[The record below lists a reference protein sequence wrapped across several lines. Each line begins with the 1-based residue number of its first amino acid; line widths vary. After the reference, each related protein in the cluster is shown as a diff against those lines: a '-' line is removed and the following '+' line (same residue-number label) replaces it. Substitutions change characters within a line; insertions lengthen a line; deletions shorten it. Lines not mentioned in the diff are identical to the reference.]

1 MEPLLRALDLAERQW
16 QLAKADAALP
26 AQARDS
32 RLAALGR
39 QAQAEQALAE
49 ADVAIAECRQSL
61 QALKIEPLLLAH
73 GPAIDRLES
82 DFSLVRREQGG
93 RLRLQAAADHES
105 GQLMLQA
112 QRITRAAGMTL
123 SNLDEFFRRT
133 PSSAQQTEL
142 ERLQETAQALTLEL
156 EHARSRLASAGRKL
170 GGLRRA
176 LTDEPAPALQQA
188 LSLALAQAQSLG
200 DAPTRLAALQ
210 AEIDNGQRRLEQSL
224 ADLGLAGVE
233 QLAASRW
240 LAAGEIDAYEHER
253 GDLLKEAVLTQSEL
267 ARLRA
272 DLAAQ
277 KRRHKALAAT
287 GEVVTADTLRH
298 SRGARDE
305 GWRAVRA
312 VFIDQSAPAAMP
324 ELPAQFERLQAE
336 ADRQADLLREGARR
350 AAEIAECEQRVG
362 EITPALA
369 ALESAKAENN
379 QSLAALDQRWN
390 QTLAGLG
397 LPGGTAATLR
407 EWLVLRQA
415 ALERGERLT
424 QARQSHAVLERR
436 IFDSCKALHA
446 ALRALGRMA
455 AGAAHPLDALIA
467 LGATADRDMAAA
479 RVAAQRRCADIAG
492 LELEAEADRAR
503 ASDLAGQLQAC
514 RDELD
519 TRCDQLCLDRGVTA
533 DAVKTRLSETRRWV
547 NDYQAHAGQRQ
558 QLEQMKAGEAAAA
571 NAAALLGSLLH
582 EPVGGH
588 PDAWLDALTLRL
600 AQSREA
606 AAMKASLEHHEAQ
619 ESTRRGRA
627 ASELR
632 EAADVLEA
640 LVQQAGVNSAG
651 ELPQAEALSER
662 RREAA
667 ARLQDLQDQLARTS
681 PKDPAALRG
690 EIADQDS
697 TAIDAEKQACQG
709 EIAGL
714 EAGEKLAIDSEQVA
728 RAALAHVDTSDAAAQ
743 AREEMESAIARYRAG
758 VRPWARLKLAE
769 ALLAEALRRHREK
782 AQGPVVELASDYFRL
797 MTGGRFAR
805 LLIDDDGDAPVLLAQ
820 PAGGVPV
827 GVSGLSEGTAD
838 QLYLALRLAAL
849 ELQRRPD
856 RMMPLVL
863 DDVFMTADDE
873 RAAQMFRALEKFAAT
888 SQVLVFTHHHHL
900 LPIASA
906 AVTQSAV
913 RLHRLESAPGRRR

>member
-1 MEPLLRALDLAERQW
+1 
-16 QLAKADAALP
+16 
-26 AQARDS
+26 
-32 RLAALGR
+32 
-39 QAQAEQALAE
+39 
-49 ADVAIAECRQSL
+49 
-61 QALKIEPLLLAH
+61 
-73 GPAIDRLES
+73 
-82 DFSLVRREQGG
+82 
-93 RLRLQAAADHES
+93 
-105 GQLMLQA
+105 
-112 QRITRAAGMTL
+112 
-123 SNLDEFFRRT
+123 
-133 PSSAQQTEL
+133 
-142 ERLQETAQALTLEL
+142 
-156 EHARSRLASAGRKL
+156 
-170 GGLRRA
+170 
-176 LTDEPAPALQQA
+176 
-188 LSLALAQAQSLG
+188 
-200 DAPTRLAALQ
+200 
-210 AEIDNGQRRLEQSL
+210 
-224 ADLGLAGVE
+224 
-233 QLAASRW
+233 
-240 LAAGEIDAYEHER
+240 
-253 GDLLKEAVLTQSEL
+253 
-267 ARLRA
+267 
-272 DLAAQ
+272 
-277 KRRHKALAAT
+277 
-287 GEVVTADTLRH
+287 
-298 SRGARDE
+298 
-305 GWRAVRA
+305 
-312 VFIDQSAPAAMP
+312 
-324 ELPAQFERLQAE
+324 
-336 ADRQADLLREGARR
+336 
-350 AAEIAECEQRVG
+350 
-362 EITPALA
+362 
-369 ALESAKAENN
+369 
-379 QSLAALDQRWN
+379 
-390 QTLAGLG
+390 
-397 LPGGTAATLR
+397 
-407 EWLVLRQA
+407 
-415 ALERGERLT
+415 
-424 QARQSHAVLERR
+424 
-436 IFDSCKALHA
+436 
-446 ALRALGRMA
+446 
-455 AGAAHPLDALIA
+455 
-467 LGATADRDMAAA
+467 
-479 RVAAQRRCADIAG
+479 
-492 LELEAEADRAR
+492 
-503 ASDLAGQLQAC
+503 
-514 RDELD
+514 
-519 TRCDQLCLDRGVTA
+519 
-533 DAVKTRLSETRRWV
+533 
-547 NDYQAHAGQRQ
+547 
-558 QLEQMKAGEAAAA
+558 
-571 NAAALLGSLLH
+571 
-582 EPVGGH
+582 
-588 PDAWLDALTLRL
+588 
-600 AQSREA
+600 
-606 AAMKASLEHHEAQ
+606 MKASLEHHEAQ